1 MNGIEKFA
9 DTFSYNKEFK
19 ENGYINKGTFVKG
32 ATQTNWINSKYS
44 DLLWDHSFSTYAR
57 FSEKLTF
64 LTLIRTE
71 YVCVSGGKKCWFFGK
86 VCVRYK

>member
-32 ATQTNWINSKYS
+32 ATQTNWVNSK
-44 DLLWDHSFSTYAR
+44 
-57 FSEKLTF
+57 
-64 LTLIRTE
+64 
-71 YVCVSGGKKCWFFGK
+71 
-86 VCVRYK
+86 